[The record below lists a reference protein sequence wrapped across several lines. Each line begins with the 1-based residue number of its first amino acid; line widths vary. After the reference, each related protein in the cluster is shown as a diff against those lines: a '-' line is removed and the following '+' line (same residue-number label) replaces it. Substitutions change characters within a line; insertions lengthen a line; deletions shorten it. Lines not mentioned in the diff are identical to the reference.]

1 MLTFKSFAGI
11 NNTVPSQRLVH
22 DPESK
27 TAELASAVNVDVGLT
42 GEVRRRA
49 GFSELLATCHKNL
62 HQANGFILATVD
74 GGDLIAMDEAGSNRI
89 TLYPSLGVSRV
100 WYCNLPDGRTTFSN
114 GLICGITNGATATTW
129 GVPRPA
135 GVGAVTDVAGDL
147 FAGEYRYGLTH
158 VRLADGLE
166 GAPVYSAPFQLT
178 GGGIVLTGLP
188 ELAGHKLNV
197 YLIGQN
203 SDHAYLAGST
213 TNAAFS
219 FIGKNE
225 SLTIPCRTDNLD
237 VAPAGTV
244 AAFAGGRMLVAS
256 GSTLFA
262 SRPHMV
268 ESFDYLRDFKQFT
281 SPITLIQP
289 VDDGIY
295 VGTETELVFMSGV
308 EFDKMTYRQVLA
320 GPVVL
325 GSGVQTPGD
334 MIRGGQP
341 GTAMLCIADGVIC
354 AGFNGGNL
362 VRMTEGR
369 YQTETTEVAAT
380 FRMLP
385 GRIPQYLAIPQD
397 IVAPPPPGPE

>member
-1 MLTFKSFAGI
+1 MLTFKSFTGI
-11 NNTVPSQRLVH
+11 NNTVPSQRLMH
-22 DPESK
+22 DQESK
-27 TAELASAVNVDVGLT
+27 TAELASAVNVDIGLT
-42 GEVRRRA
+42 GEIRRRS
-49 GFSELLATCHKNL
+49 GFSELLGTCHKNL
-62 HQANGFILATVD
+62 HQAAGFILATVD
-74 GGDLIAMDEAGSNRI
+74 GGDLISMDADGENRV

-114 GLICGITNGATATTW
+114 GLICGVTDGVMATTW
-129 GVPRPA
+129 GVPRPF
-135 GVGAVTDVAGDL
+135 GVGSVTEVSGDL
-147 FAGEYRYGLTH
+147 FSGEYRYGLTH

-166 GAPVYSAPFQLT
+166 GATVYSAPFQLDD
-178 GGGIVLTGLP
+178 GGIVLTGLP

-197 YLIGQN
+197 YLIGQDG
-203 SDHAYLAGST
+203 DHAYLAGST
-213 TNAAFS
+213 TNAAFAFS
-219 FIGKNE
+219 GKNE
-225 SLTIPCRTDNLD
+225 TLTIPCRTDNLD

-244 AAFAGGRMLVAS
+244 AAFSGGRVLVAS

-289 VDDGIY
+289 VDDGVY
-295 VGTETELVFMSGV
+295 VGTTTELVFMAGS

-325 GSGVQTPGD
+325 GSGVQVPGD
-334 MIRGGQP
+334 LIRGGQP

-362 VRMTEGR
+362 VRLTEGR
-369 YQTETTEVAAT
+369 YQTDVTEVAAT

-385 GRIPQYLAIPQD
+385 GRIPQYLAVPQ
-397 IVAPPPPGPE
+397 

>member
-1 MLTFKSFAGI
+1 MLTFKSFTGI
-11 NNTVPSQRLVH
+11 NNTVPSQRLMH
-22 DPESK
+22 DQESK
-27 TAELASAVNVDVGLT
+27 TAELASAVNVDIGLR

-49 GFSELLATCHKNL
+49 GFSELAATCHKNL
-62 HQANGFILATVD
+62 HQADGFILATVD
-74 GGDLIAMDEAGSNRI
+74 GGDLISMDANGENRV

-100 WYCNLPDGRTTFSN
+100 WYCNLPDSRTAFSN
-114 GLICGITNGATATTW
+114 GLICGITDGATVTTW

-135 GVGAVTDVAGDL
+135 GVGAVTEVSGDL

-166 GAPVYSAPFQLT
+166 SAPIYSAPFQLDD
-178 GGGIVLTGLP
+178 GGIVLTGLP
-188 ELAGHKLNV
+188 ELDGHKLNV
-197 YLIGQN
+197 YLIGQHG
-203 SDHAYLAGST
+203 DHAYLAGST

-219 FIGKNE
+219 FTGTNDA
-225 SLTIPCRTDNLD
+225 LTIPCRTDNLD

-244 AAFAGGRMLVAS
+244 AAFSGGRVLVAS
-256 GSTLFA
+256 GGTLFA

-295 VGTETELVFMSGV
+295 VGTETELVFMAGA

-325 GSGVQTPGD
+325 GSGVQAPGD
-334 MIRGGQP
+334 LIRGGQP

-362 VRMTEGR
+362 VRLTEGR
-369 YQTETTEVAAT
+369 YQAGVDEVSAT

-385 GRIPQYLAIPQD
+385 GRIPQYLAIPQ
-397 IVAPPPPGPE
+397 

>member
-1 MLTFKSFAGI
+1 MLTFKSFTGI
-11 NNTVPSQRLVH
+11 NNTVPSQRLIH
-22 DPESK
+22 DNETK
-27 TAELASAVNVDVGLT
+27 TAELASAVNVDIGLT

-49 GFSELLATCHKNL
+49 GYSELLATCHKNL
-62 HQANGFILATVD
+62 HQADGFILATVD
-74 GGDLIAMDEAGSNRI
+74 GGDLISMDSAGASRV

-114 GLICGITNGATATTW
+114 GLICGITDGATVTTW

-135 GVGAVTDVAGDL
+135 GIGAVTDVAGDL

-166 GAPVYSAPFQLT
+166 GAPVYSAPFQLAD
-178 GGGIVLTGLP
+178 GGIVLTGLP
-188 ELAGHKLNV
+188 ELDGHKLNA

-219 FIGKNE
+219 FTGKNE
-225 SLTIPCRTDNLD
+225 TLTVPCRTDNLD

-244 AAFAGGRMLVAS
+244 AAFSGGRVLVAS
-256 GSTLFA
+256 GSTMFA

-295 VGTETELVFMSGV
+295 VGTETELVFMAGV

-325 GSGVQTPGD
+325 GSGVQAPGD
-334 MIRGGQP
+334 LIRGGQP

-354 AGFNGGNL
+354 AGFNGGAVARL
-362 VRMTEGR
+362 TEGR
-369 YQTETTEVAAT
+369 YQTSVTEVAAT
-380 FRMLP
+380 FRLLP
-385 GRIPQYLAIPQD
+385 GRIPQYLAIPQ
-397 IVAPPPPGPE
+397 